1 METKKEELTFNIYAK
16 EAEAAVLGSL
26 MTFEDALSEVSLILT
41 PEMFYDLRH
50 QCIYAAI
57 LKTDNDGI
65 PVDLVSVAEALK
77 KTGNLERAGNYTYLS
92 ELTNYSGNVVRV
104 TYYAQVVAQKF
115 VQRELMKF
123 GNQTIQ
129 AARDERLDVA
139 NVIAQT
145 AANLDCQFPYY
156 AYRSYSGEIFIRSFR
171 ARTKPKGRQ
180 GFWYS
185 YRTYGD
191 GSVII
196 RISWG

>member
-92 ELTNYSGNVVRV
+92 ELTN
-104 TYYAQVVAQKF
+104 
-115 VQRELMKF
+115 
-123 GNQTIQ
+123 
-129 AARDERLDVA
+129 
-139 NVIAQT
+139 
-145 AANLDCQFPYY
+145 
-156 AYRSYSGEIFIRSFR
+156 
-171 ARTKPKGRQ
+171 
-180 GFWYS
+180 
-185 YRTYGD
+185 
-191 GSVII
+191 
-196 RISWG
+196 